1 MRTEVAR
8 WGNSLA
14 VRLPRQVLEQAHI
27 TEGTAV
33 DLDVEDG
40 RVVISPATPRYDLA
54 DLLAGITA
62 DNLPDDC
69 FDDPARGQEAL

>member
-14 VRLPRQVLEQAHI
+14 VRLPRQVLEQTNI
-27 TEGTAV
+27 IEGTAV

-40 RVVISPATPRYDLA
+40 HVVIRPAVPRYALD

-62 DNLPDDC
+62 DNLPDES
-69 FDDPARGQEAL
+69 FDDPPRGRELL

>member
-14 VRLPRQVLEQAHI
+14 VRLPRQVLEQTGIA
-27 TEGTAV
+27 EGTAV

-40 RVVISPATPRYDLA
+40 RVVIRPAVPRYGLDE
-54 DLLAGITA
+54 LLAGITPE
-62 DNLPDDC
+62 NLPDDC
-69 FDDPARGQEAL
+69 FDDRPRGRELL